1 MTPPRGVI
9 LGVPIAIGSLVVGS
23 GLAWIVAIQFT
34 SGKAS
39 GARVHVE
46 VTAAPLADQGACDP
60 IPTLV
65 ARLDDLGLEP
75 SPRGNGLDFTLPGLD
90 DDRAHMPGVLGAQGD
105 LAVDGVVMRP
115 NHAGVQISL
124 QGGAVTLLTLN
135 SVVSATAT
143 ATIDGEKVEIVQRNG
158 GELQLAAWA
167 AGSSDALRLA
177 TDRAVTLRHPLPCR
191 LTLGP
196 LEDVSDHPSPGVG
209 AGGS

>member
-9 LGVPIAIGSLVVGS
+9 LGVPIAVGTLVMGS

-39 GARVHVE
+39 GARVHVDLA
-46 VTAAPLADQGACDP
+46 AAPGADQVVCDP

-75 SPRGNGLDFTLPGLD
+75 TPRGKGLDFTLPGLD
-90 DDRAHMPGVLGAQGD
+90 DDREHMPGVLTAAGV
-105 LAVDGVVMRP
+105 LAVDGVAMRP

-135 SVVSATAT
+135 DVVPATAIV
-143 ATIDGEKVEIVQRNG
+143 TIDGAKVEIVQVNG
-158 GELQLAAWA
+158 GELQIAAWA

-177 TDRAVTLRHPLPCR
+177 TDRAVTLRHPLPCP

-196 LEDVSDHPSPGVG
+196 LEDVR
-209 AGGS
+209 